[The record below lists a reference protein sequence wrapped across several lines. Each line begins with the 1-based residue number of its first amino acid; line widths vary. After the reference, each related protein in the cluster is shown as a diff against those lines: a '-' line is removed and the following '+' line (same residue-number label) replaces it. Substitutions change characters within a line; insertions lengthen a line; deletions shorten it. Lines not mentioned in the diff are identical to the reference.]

1 MCLCGWWKIYRTSSL
16 YSLYQR
22 INTTNKNRMNISM
35 EKKLLSDAVHIAA
48 RFADRKNTTL
58 PALSAILIVVGDD
71 GIKMRATNLET
82 GIDMKL
88 DGEHRSNGVVA
99 IPAVILQQVANSF
112 TQDGKIVLEHTGDI
126 ITINSGTGKSSIKTV
141 PYADFP
147 SIPFPENPKN
157 RIVIPGILLKNLFTS
172 IASCAS
178 ASTVR
183 PELASIYLSIEG
195 GVLTAVATDSFRLAE
210 KKVPLTNNGTQGKFL
225 IPAKNALDIAQ
236 ALPDDDV
243 IMSFDEHQCA
253 FVSTGGMLVSRLTNA
268 VYPDYRQI
276 IPKESIVEAVVLRK
290 DFENALKRTTIFSDS
305 FQKIRISFDPKKN
318 HLLFFARNADIGESS
333 ETLSAR
339 ISGSALD
346 LSFNHRYLSAIFA
359 LTGAE
364 SLSLVAAGIGRPLII
379 KGVGDTSL
387 LYLVSPMNQ

>member
-1 MCLCGWWKIYRTSSL
+1 
-16 YSLYQR
+16 
-22 INTTNKNRMNISM
+22 
-35 EKKLLSDAVHIAA
+35 
-48 RFADRKNTTL
+48 
-58 PALSAILIVVGDD
+58 
-71 GIKMRATNLET
+71 MRATNLET
-82 GIDMKL
+82 GIDLKI
-88 DGEHRSNGVVA
+88 DGERKSNGVVA
-99 IPAVILQQVANSF
+99 IPAVILQQIATSLS
-112 TQDGKIVLEHTGDI
+112 QDGTITLEHTGDI
-126 ITINSGTGKSSIKTV
+126 VTISSGTGKSSIKTV

-157 RIVIPGILLKNLFTS
+157 RIVIPGILLKNLFTAV
-172 IASCAS
+172 ASCAS
-178 ASTVR
+178 TSTVR

-210 KKVPLTNNGTQGKFL
+210 KKVPLSNNGTQGKFL

-253 FVSTGGMLVSRLTNA
+253 FVSTSGMLVSRLTNA

-276 IPKESIVEAVVLRK
+276 IPKESIVEAVILRK
-290 DFENALKRTTIFSDS
+290 DFESALKRTTIFSDS

-318 HLLFFARNADIGESS
+318 HFLFFARNADIGESS